1 MHECV
6 PGSRLWSRGL
16 DGTKSNSSHRLIS
29 ILAYFCLRAPRD
41 NLTME
46 RNEARSALR
55 YLGGIAIVDNC
66 MSLLAPVPPWVLQ
79 GMTENMRRLIKR
91 LRLTALLM
99 LLIAT
104 ASGCNLERITPTPL
118 PTPDRPRVEILRPA
132 AEQQVVEGATF
143 DIDILAVDYSQGIQR
158 VELYVDGFLLNA
170 SEPPESTV
178 GVFGN
183 YELVRQWLGL
193 AFLHCARL
201 SRRWRQ
207 QRRARNQVAGHRS
220 KLALTDSSPCRD

>member
-16 DGTKSNSSHRLIS
+16 DGTKSNSSQRLIS

-79 GMTENMRRLIKR
+79 GMTINMRRLIKR

-170 SEPPESTV
+170 SEPPELQSE
-178 GVFGN
+178 
-183 YELVRQWLGL
+183 YLVTMNWFANGLGWHSFTAL
-193 AFLHCARL
+193 AYRADGASSAEHEIRLQVIAR
-201 SRRWRQ
+201 S
-207 QRRARNQVAGHRS
+207 
-220 KLALTDSSPCRD
+220 